1 MRRRARTWSLRST
14 GVITLVLGGTRS
26 GKSALAERITASLS
40 PPVCYVATG
49 WAGDDADLAER
60 IAAHRARRPADWAT
74 VEAGADLVPA
84 LLDNPDGTVLV
95 DALGSW
101 VARHDDLVVD
111 ATALV
116 DALSARRG
124 DTVVVSEEVGLSV
137 HPATEVG
144 RRFVDILGGLN
155 RHVAAVADD
164 VLLVVAG
171 RVLRLERFDG

>member
-1 MRRRARTWSLRST
+1 
-14 GVITLVLGGTRS
+14 VITLVLGGTRS
-26 GKSALAERITASLS
+26 GKSAIAERIATRLP

-49 WAGDDADLAER
+49 WAGDDEDLAER

-74 VEAGADLVPA
+74 VEAGAELVPA
-84 LLDNPDGTVLV
+84 LLDNPDGTALV

-101 VARHDDLVVD
+101 VARHDDLEVD
-111 ATALV
+111 TTALV
-116 DALSARRG
+116 DALTARRG

-144 RRFVDILGGLN
+144 RRFVDILGDVN
-155 RHVAAVADD
+155 RHVAEAADD